1 MTELTLDQET
11 ALRVR
16 DLQVRFDAFETEN
29 KISGNYF
36 NEFDEE
42 LEEGRV
48 SLEKLEKRVRELE
61 TDLPELIA
69 ERVATLKTENVEL
82 RHYLNLVVDVVN
94 NITRIWNEQVH
105 EGQPKVV
112 GDDDEQSVE
121 NNEVLTL
128 LQGDGEPPQLTL
140 EEVYNMYQS
149 QPQTEEEWEEMNKAI
164 KAAMKYE
171 ASLPNGTKTIR
182 LARTDET
189 SGSPQ

>member
-1 MTELTLDQET
+1 MTESTLTLWQET
-11 ALRVR
+11 ALKVR
-16 DLQVRFDAFETEN
+16 ELQVRFDAFETEN

-69 ERVATLKTENVEL
+69 ERVATLKTENAEL
-82 RHYLNLVVDVVN
+82 RVHLNLVVDAVN

-105 EGQPKVV
+105 EGEQQTEVI
-112 GDDDEQSVE
+112 DEQAME
-121 NNEVLTL
+121 DN
-128 LQGDGEPPQLTL
+128 EPPQLTL
-140 EEVYNMYQS
+140 QQVYNMYQS
-149 QPQTEEEWEEMNKAI
+149 QPRNEEEWEEMTKAI
-164 KAAMKYE
+164 KAAEKYE
-171 ASLPNGTKTIR
+171 ANLLGIR